1 MNVREN
7 TTLCDSYTA
16 EQLVELFVV
25 ADRELEVAW
34 VDPGFLVVPGRVS
47 GELEDLSGQV
57 LEDSGSINGGGS
69 SDSGVGCDSALQES
83 VDSSHGELY

>member
-1 MNVREN
+1 MDMGDHTSTGDGSLDEGIKLLV
-7 TTLCDSYTA
+7 TSDG
-16 EQLVELFVV
+16 QLQMSWSNSLDLQVF
-25 ADRELEVAW
+25 
-34 VDPGFLVVPGRVS
+34 GGVS

-57 LEDSGSINGGGS
+57 LEDCGSVNGGGS